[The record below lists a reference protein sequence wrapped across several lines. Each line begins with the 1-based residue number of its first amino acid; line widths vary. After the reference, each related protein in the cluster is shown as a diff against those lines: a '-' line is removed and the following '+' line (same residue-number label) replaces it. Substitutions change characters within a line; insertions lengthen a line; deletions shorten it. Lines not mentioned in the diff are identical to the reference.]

1 MEWSSV
7 LVCFL
12 YSETVSSPNFES
24 MLTKPYLSW
33 SKSSLINLSESS
45 FPNEILLTKWV
56 CCFFHLLESEDR
68 WLMALF
74 SRWVLILKLPKFY
87 RCEWWRH
94 KDTYRGLNEC
104 DPGICSSS
112 ACSTQKPDHQTAL
125 WVIVAV
131 TYSVT
136 VSLWR
141 GWLVIESWNWW
152 NFQLIT
158 ISGVSVEF
166 NEAHSTSKKKW
177 ALSA

>member
-45 FPNEILLTKWV
+45 FPNEILVTKWV

-87 RCEWWRH
+87 RCEWWRALGYIQGSEWVWSWDLLLLRLFH
-94 KDTYRGLNEC
+94 AETRPPNGIMGDRSCYLFRNCFSMAWLIGDWKLKTDEIFNSSPF
-104 DPGICSSS
+104 PGY
-112 ACSTQKPDHQTAL
+112 L
-125 WVIVAV
+125 
-131 TYSVT
+131 
-136 VSLWR
+136 
-141 GWLVIESWNWW
+141 
-152 NFQLIT
+152 
-158 ISGVSVEF
+158 
-166 NEAHSTSKKKW
+166 
-177 ALSA
+177 